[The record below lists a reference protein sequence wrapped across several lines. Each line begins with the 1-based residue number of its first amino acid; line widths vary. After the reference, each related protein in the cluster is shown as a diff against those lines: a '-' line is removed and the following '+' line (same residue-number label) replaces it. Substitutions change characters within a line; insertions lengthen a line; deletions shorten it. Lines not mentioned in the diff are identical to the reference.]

1 MDAFLR
7 NARKRERWMDTGN
20 GRPFLSLFELP
31 YPIEHTQAK
40 FETNSILNYRPGHP

>member
-1 MDAFLR
+1 MR
-7 NARKRERWMDTGN
+7 SSGMQERERGGWILAMEG
-20 GRPFLSLFELP
+20 PFLSLFELP